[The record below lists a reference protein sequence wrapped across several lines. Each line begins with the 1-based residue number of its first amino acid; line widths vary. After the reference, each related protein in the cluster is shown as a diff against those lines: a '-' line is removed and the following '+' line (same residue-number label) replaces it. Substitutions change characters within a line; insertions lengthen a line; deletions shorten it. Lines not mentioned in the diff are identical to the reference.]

1 MHCSRC
7 KSLMAETASQAGF
20 RSLIAWYQCPVCGN
34 GRLHAQPLR
43 QPPLSAAAPEIYA
56 RTLRVH
62 GGL

>member
-1 MHCSRC
+1 
-7 KSLMAETASQAGF
+7 MAETASQAGF